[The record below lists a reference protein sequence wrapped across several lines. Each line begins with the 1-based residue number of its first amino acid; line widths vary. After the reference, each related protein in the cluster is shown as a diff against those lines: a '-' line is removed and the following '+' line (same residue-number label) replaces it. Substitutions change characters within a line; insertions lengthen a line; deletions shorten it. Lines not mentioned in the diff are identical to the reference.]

1 MPMKIQTWRRLVHKK
16 NLNPA
21 DEPAGG
27 GQVVLSRSLS
37 RFDLVVIGVAQIIG
51 AGIFVIAGVGVQVA
65 GPGILISFVIS
76 GLAALLAALCY
87 AEMAAMHPLAGGA
100 YSYAYAI
107 FGEIF
112 AWIIGWDLILEYG
125 MGAATAAVGWSF
137 YFQEFLKGFH
147 LAIPPW
153 AASAAL
159 SHTGGVVNL
168 PAAVIVLVLALLLI
182 LRTRTN
188 ALVAR
193 GLVFVKMGILLLI
206 VVVGMGYVRP
216 ENWLPLAPHGGLS
229 LIQGASLV
237 FFAYLGFDV
246 VAIIAEE
253 ARQPQR
259 DVPVGIIGSL
269 IICTI
274 IYIVVT
280 LVLLGMVPYR
290 EITAEAPFAAIFQ
303 RVGLNWMAGLVS
315 VGALGGITSV
325 LYILLLAQPR
335 VLFAMGR
342 DGLLPPWTA
351 RLHPRFHTPHSTTLA
366 CGLAVAVCAGLTP
379 IEKLAFLC
387 NIGTLFAFFI
397 VCLGVFILRW
407 TRPEAP
413 RPFRIPVGKAVSL
426 LGALAS
432 LGLML
437 SMPRDSWLRL
447 LVWLALG
454 LAWYFGYGFKR
465 SRLGKAK
472 VDLKSA

>member
-1 MPMKIQTWRRLVHKK
+1 MPWQQLVRRKSFDP
-16 NLNPA
+16 PA
-21 DEPAGG
+21 ATGAGR
-27 GQVVLSRSLS
+27 VELSRSLS
-37 RFDLVVIGVAQIIG
+37 RFDLIIIGVAQIIG

-65 GPGILISFVIS
+65 GPGIIISFIIS
-76 GLAALLAALCY
+76 GFAALLAALCY
-87 AEMAAMHPLAGGA
+87 AEMAAMHPVAGGA

-137 YFQEFLKGFH
+137 YFQELLRGFH
-147 LAIPPW
+147 LTLPPW
-153 AASAAL
+153 SASAAI
-159 SHTGGVVNL
+159 SHRDGLINL
-168 PAAVIVLVLALLLI
+168 PAVGIVLGLALLLM

-193 GLVFVKMGILLLI
+193 GLVFLKLGILLLV
-206 VVVGMGYVRP
+206 VVVGMFYVEP
-216 ENWLPLAPHGGLS
+216 QNWTPLVPMGAFS

-246 VAIIAEE
+246 VAITAEE
-253 ARQPQR
+253 AQRPQR

-269 IICTI
+269 IICTA
-274 IYIVVT
+274 IYIIVT
-280 LVLLGMVPYR
+280 LVLVGMAPYR
-290 EITAEAPFAAIFQ
+290 EITAEAPFAAVFQ
-303 RVGLNWMAGLVS
+303 RIGLNWVAGLVA

-351 RLHPRFHTPHSTTLA
+351 RVHPRFRTPHMTTLA
-366 CGLAVAVCAGLTP
+366 CGLLVAGCAAFTP

-407 TRPEAP
+407 TRPDIP
-413 RPFRIPVGKAVSL
+413 RPFRIPGGKIISL
-426 LGALAS
+426 AGALAS
-432 LGLML
+432 FSLML
-437 SMPRDSWLRL
+437 SMPLDSWLRL
-447 LVWLALG
+447 LLWLALG
-454 LAWYFGYGFKR
+454 LLLYIFYGFRQNR
-465 SRLGKAK
+465 SA
-472 VDLKSA
+472 